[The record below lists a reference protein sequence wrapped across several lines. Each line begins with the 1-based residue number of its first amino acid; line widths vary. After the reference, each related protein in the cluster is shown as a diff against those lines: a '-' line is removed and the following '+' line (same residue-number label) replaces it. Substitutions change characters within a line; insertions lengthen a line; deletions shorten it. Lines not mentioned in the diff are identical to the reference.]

1 MKMANYSADDLL
13 HEAKE
18 VLPNWSVR
26 QLVEA
31 AIKSGE
37 GTLTDKGS
45 LRVLT
50 GKHTG
55 RSPKDKFIVDSAS
68 THAKVSWSNNQ
79 PCSEE
84 TFAKL
89 YAKMKAYIKTH
100 KVYAT
105 DVYAGADTKYRLRV
119 RFINEFAWQQ
129 LFIKQLF
136 IDDIEQPLELPAD
149 FTVVCLPSVL
159 ADPKVDGTYSET
171 FIILNFDARMVIIGG
186 GSYAGEMKKSIFSVM
201 NYLLPQKGVLTMHCS
216 ANVGHD
222 GKVALFFGLSGTGKT
237 TLSADPNRAL
247 IGDDEHGWSD
257 NGVFNIEG
265 GCYAKCINLTEAG
278 EPEIFHA
285 IKFGTILENVGVD
298 PKTGAVDFFDNE
310 FTENT
315 RAAYPLEYIENVQIP
330 SCATHPQTIIFLTAD
345 AFGVLPPI
353 SKLDRNQAMY
363 HFMAGYTS
371 KVAGTETGVTE
382 PEATFS
388 TAFGEPFL
396 PLPPLQYANLLGE
409 KIARHKTNVYLVNTG
424 WSGGPYGVGRRMKL
438 EYTRAM
444 VTAAL
449 SGELESAGY
458 MTLPI
463 FGLKVP
469 LSCPG
474 VPDSVLNPI
483 NVWYDKDAYY
493 KYANKL
499 AGLFAENIKK
509 FEGKVPA
516 AILAAGPKS
525 N

>member
-1 MKMANYSADDLL
+1 
-13 HEAKE
+13 
-18 VLPNWSVR
+18 
-26 QLVEA
+26 
-31 AIKSGE
+31 
-37 GTLTDKGS
+37 
-45 LRVLT
+45 
-50 GKHTG
+50 
-55 RSPKDKFIVDSAS
+55 
-68 THAKVSWSNNQ
+68 
-79 PCSEE
+79 
-84 TFAKL
+84 
-89 YAKMKAYIKTH
+89 
-100 KVYAT
+100 
-105 DVYAGADTKYRLRV
+105 
-119 RFINEFAWQQ
+119 
-129 LFIKQLF
+129 
-136 IDDIEQPLELPAD
+136 
-149 FTVVCLPSVL
+149 
-159 ADPKVDGTYSET
+159 
-171 FIILNFDARMVIIGG
+171 
-186 GSYAGEMKKSIFSVM
+186 
-201 NYLLPQKGVLTMHCS
+201 
-216 ANVGHD
+216 
-222 GKVALFFGLSGTGKT
+222 
-237 TLSADPNRAL
+237 
-247 IGDDEHGWSD
+247 
-257 NGVFNIEG
+257 
-265 GCYAKCINLTEAG
+265 
-278 EPEIFHA
+278 
-285 IKFGTILENVGVD
+285 
-298 PKTGAVDFFDNE
+298 
-310 FTENT
+310 
-315 RAAYPLEYIENVQIP
+315 VQIP

>member
-1 MKMANYSADDLL
+1 
-13 HEAKE
+13 
-18 VLPNWSVR
+18 
-26 QLVEA
+26 
-31 AIKSGE
+31 
-37 GTLTDKGS
+37 
-45 LRVLT
+45 
-50 GKHTG
+50 
-55 RSPKDKFIVDSAS
+55 
-68 THAKVSWSNNQ
+68 
-79 PCSEE
+79 
-84 TFAKL
+84 
-89 YAKMKAYIKTH
+89 
-100 KVYAT
+100 
-105 DVYAGADTKYRLRV
+105 
-119 RFINEFAWQQ
+119 
-129 LFIKQLF
+129 
-136 IDDIEQPLELPAD
+136 
-149 FTVVCLPSVL
+149 
-159 ADPKVDGTYSET
+159 
-171 FIILNFDARMVIIGG
+171 MVIIGG